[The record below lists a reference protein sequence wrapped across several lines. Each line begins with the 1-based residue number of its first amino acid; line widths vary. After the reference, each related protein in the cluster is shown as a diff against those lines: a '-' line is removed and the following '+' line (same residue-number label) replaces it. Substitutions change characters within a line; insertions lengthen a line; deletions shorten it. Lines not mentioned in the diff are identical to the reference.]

1 MKLLLIDTI
10 NTYVAHWS
18 GPWSAPRMPI
28 GRPLTPPASDL
39 APALRGAVL
48 APDQS
53 DVPNLDLQASEP
65 VTFTDGVS
73 LGEATPHAP
82 VPDVA
87 SALRGAVL
95 ASGQGDSSSRTREA
109 PFHAGGADE

>member
-1 MKLLLIDTI
+1 MRLMVIDAI

-39 APALRGAVL
+39 APALRGADL
-48 APDQS
+48 GSDQS
-53 DVPNLDLQASEP
+53 DATVAS
-65 VTFTDGVS
+65 DGGAS
-73 LGEATPHAP
+73 LWGATLGAPQHAP

-87 SALRGAVL
+87 PALAVPRSKPMPALRL
-95 ASGQGDSSSRTREA
+95 SRIR
-109 PFHAGGADE
+109 PMR